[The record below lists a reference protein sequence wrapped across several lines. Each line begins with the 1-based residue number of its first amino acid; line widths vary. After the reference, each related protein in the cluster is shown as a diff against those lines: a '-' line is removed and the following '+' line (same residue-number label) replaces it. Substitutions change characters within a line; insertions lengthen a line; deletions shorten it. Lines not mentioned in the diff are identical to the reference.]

1 MPPTGLRELK
11 KTRTRNQIVEALI
24 ELINQD
30 GYDAAT
36 VEQICVKTE
45 ITAPTFYN
53 YFASKE
59 AVLVHFYTET
69 MQHIHETMKAQS
81 DGEFT
86 LEARLRGFVSRLAAD
101 SLANSRLWKAL
112 MLYGG
117 NFLASDDERR
127 ATGHQIEST
136 YKAMFSEAQE
146 NGEIRHDLSPFLLS
160 TVFDGAIYMIGHRW
174 AIGSITDDT
183 LEQTF
188 QDAVTAC
195 LSGMRG

>member
-11 KTRTRNQIVEALI
+11 KARTRNHIVEALI
-24 ELINQD
+24 ELINED
-30 GYDAAT
+30 GYEAAT

-69 MQHIHETMKAQS
+69 MQHIHQTMKEQS
-81 DGEFT
+81 SDAFT
-86 LEARLRGFVSRLAAD
+86 LEDRLRGFVTRLAAD
-101 SLANSRLWKAL
+101 CLDNSRLWKAL

-117 NFLASDDERR
+117 NFLASDDTRR
-127 ATGHQIEST
+127 DTGYEIETT
-136 YKAMFSEAQE
+136 YRAMFTEAQD

-174 AIGSITDDT
+174 ATGSIEDT
-183 LEQTF
+183 HLQQTF

-195 LSGMRG
+195 LTGIRG